1 MLINIT
7 RTLTCA
13 QMHSRRRRADDRRLF
28 PESTEHCP
36 NAKLGLTFTG
46 VGVTVRF
53 CGLDAKRMHNL
64 TQYFPHVL
72 GSIPNHR
79 LNNVDPDA

>member
-7 RTLTCA
+7 RTLACA
-13 QMHSRRRRADDRRLF
+13 QMHSRRRRADDRRIF
-28 PESTEHCP
+28 PGSTEHC
-36 NAKLGLTFTG
+36 AKLGLTFAG

-53 CGLDAKRMHNL
+53 CGLDVKRMHNL

-72 GSIPNHR
+72 WVNTEPI
-79 LNNVDPDA
+79 D